1 MPRDTAR
8 SGSSKKSPAR
18 GDGVVVLLEALPP
31 SSSPYAKL
39 APLVAE
45 EPASDQPIVPGTVV
59 EALLDY
65 EQGICNMEE
74 GLRWL
79 RLTDTLVQRLERLR
93 PCPWHSAPG
102 AL

>member
-1 MPRDTAR
+1 
-8 SGSSKKSPAR
+8 
-18 GDGVVVLLEALPP
+18 
-31 SSSPYAKL
+31 
-39 APLVAE
+39 
-45 EPASDQPIVPGTVV
+45 VPGTVV

-65 EQGICNMEE
+65 EQGICDMEE

-79 RLTDTLVQRLERLR
+79 RLTETLVQRLERLR